1 MVYQTDI
8 NFDKVLKHYCKLIG
22 KEYTPI
28 IIDYGNVYLHNHKSK
43 SKQNQLQNR
52 KDRKNLV
59 IFYLIDSSGSMS
71 GSKIGIVNNTM
82 DEVIPE
88 IRNIGGSDSDIKIAV
103 LQFDSNLKWMDSEPQ
118 SVETFTWKSLNA
130 YGLTRMGDAF
140 KELNQKMSRNAFLKS
155 PGLSF
160 APVII
165 LLSDG
170 EPTDDYEKGLEEL
183 KNNKWFKYS
192 LKVAI
197 AIGSDANKD
206 ILEEF
211 TDNSELVLES
221 ANGKQLADMLKF
233 VSIASIQVSSQG
245 KCLKNNGS
253 TTIFAPIDKKNESVL
268 VKTLSKQFK
277 I

>member
-1 MVYQTDI
+1 MDADDI
-8 NFDKVLKHYCKLIG
+8 LNS
-22 KEYTPI
+22 EPA
-28 IIDYGNVYLHNHKSK
+28 S
-43 SKQNQLQNR
+43 
-52 KDRKNLV
+52 RKNLV
-59 IFYLIDSSGSMS
+59 IFYLIDTSGSMS

-118 SVETFTWKSLNA
+118 SVETFNWKSLNA
-130 YGLTRMGDAF
+130 YGLTSMGAAF

-183 KNNKWFKYS
+183 KNNTWFKYS

-233 VSIASIQVSSQG
+233 VSVTSSQIG
-245 KCLKNNGS
+245 SQSTGFETNGS
-253 TTIFAPIDKKNESVL
+253 PITPDQADSQKTDALANAVAKKFGGVDPSTITIDDDFL
-268 VKTLSKQFK
+268 
-277 I
+277 